1 MRIIETT
8 GKTVEEAIE
17 DALSQLGADRDEAL
31 IDVVSEGRGGV
42 LGIGS
47 EPAVVRVTLREVDA
61 DDAPDD
67 DNADDAAG
75 LADADAY
82 ADDAYADD
90 HEDQDDDVDDEPQ
103 PAELSEFAPPDMGF
117 FDDEYEDDFDDD
129 DDYEEDEEEASEV
142 VKVSYDVLGTL
153 LDKMSVSAEVYL
165 KEAHSEERGGPV
177 FEIEGEDSGLL
188 IGSRGE
194 TLRALQFVASFLV
207 SRRLGA
213 RTHMFVDVEGYQQRR
228 YNSVINLARRVAR
241 RVAQSGR
248 PIALEPMPPDERRQV
263 HMALADHADV
273 ITESDGYGDGRRVVI
288 HPDE

>member
-1 MRIIETT
+1 M
-8 GKTVEEAIE
+8 
-17 DALSQLGADRDEAL
+17 
-31 IDVVSEGRGGV
+31 

-47 EPAVVRVTLREVDA
+47 EPAVVRVTLPDA
-61 DDAPDD
+61 DDAP
-67 DNADDAAG
+67 A
-75 LADADAY
+75 ADAGDAY
-82 ADDAYADD
+82 ADDDADADD
-90 HEDQDDDVDDEPQ
+90 YVDDEPQ
-103 PAELSEFAPPDMGF
+103 PAELAEFAPPDMGF
-117 FDDEYEDDFDDD
+117 FDDDEYEDDFDDE
-129 DDYEEDEEEASEV
+129 DDYLDEDEASEA
-142 VKVSYDVLGTL
+142 VKVSYDVLTTL
-153 LDKMSVSAEVYL
+153 LDKMSVSADVYL
-165 KEAHSEERGGPV
+165 KEPHSEERGGPV

-207 SRRLGA
+207 SRRLGE

-263 HMALADHADV
+263 HMALADHAEV

>member
-1 MRIIETT
+1 M
-8 GKTVEEAIE
+8 
-17 DALSQLGADRDEAL
+17 
-31 IDVVSEGRGGV
+31 

-47 EPAVVRVTLREVDA
+47 EPAIVRVTLLDGEAD
-61 DDAPDD
+61 DDAPAND
-67 DNADDAAG
+67 AGDAADAG
-75 LADADAY
+75 DEGSLADADADEY
-82 ADDAYADD
+82 
-90 HEDQDDDVDDEPQ
+90 DDEPQ
-103 PAELSEFAPPDMGF
+103 PAGLAEFAPPDMGF

-129 DDYEEDEEEASEV
+129 DDEYYEEDDSEASEV

-153 LDKMSVSAEVYL
+153 LDKMSVSAEIYL

-207 SRRLGA
+207 SRRLGT

-228 YNSVINLARRVAR
+228 YNSVVNLARRVAR

-263 HMALADHADV
+263 HMALADRDDV